1 MAVIALSGTQLNYSV
16 GIGAFDGLNTAFAN
30 IKRTSFSL
38 KDALGTL
45 NLKLGIASVFT
56 SVGTAQ
62 EEVQKAETCES
73 EKQSVLSLAYDKL
86 DALIMDTAV
95 VDQKVSDVIL
105 SREDDFYKRY
115 YYLKPDSKK
124 DLLERAGDF
133 CGDVWDGLC
142 SIGNALLDFGRDL
155 VEWCKEHIVAIIT
168 AVAVVLVA
176 VVAAVFLGPA
186 AIIAICSAIAFFCT
200 AGDYLALLITGKD
213 IYTLLKDSG
222 HPVLAEMFAG
232 LQWGATIAAA
242 ALSIVQLG
250 TQIAKVGFKG
260 FITGGEKGFFNII
273 KYHAKTIFNGIKADF
288 KSVFGKGLKVGER
301 LKAVWN
307 IVVLNQ
313 SGDFSL
319 RNSILDYRNTRTIM
333 TIKAKPGG
341 NSKYVTWDG
350 DELKAKAGSDFETF
364 LNNRYPD
371 DNGIVKLTEGKVIE
385 FDPKYYGNGKPVGEA
400 DLVDIYSQN
409 KNTMFDSNGRVS
421 WNEREKRDMIWSNA
435 GIGKA
440 SPGNT
445 HHEPFRIVNG
455 KIKIFD
461 VPTVLNNT
469 FIQHKGGTYAATQ
482 LWQELY
488 SATFAMNERKVA
500 RRNLIDWLI
509 TSVSLPQ
516 N

>member
-1 MAVIALSGTQLNYSV
+1 MAVIALSGNQLNYSV

-30 IKRTSFSL
+30 IKRTSSSL

-73 EKQSVLSLAYDKL
+73 EKQSALSLAYDKL

-105 SREDDFYKRY
+105 SREDDFYKQY

-124 DLLERAGDF
+124 DLVERVGDF
-133 CGDVWDGLC
+133 CGDVLDGLC

-222 HPVLAEMFAG
+222 HPILAEMFAG
-232 LQWGATIAAA
+232 IQWGSTIAAT
-242 ALSIVQLG
+242 ALSLVQLG

-260 FITGGEKGFFNII
+260 FITGGQKGFFNII

-288 KSVFGKGLKVGER
+288 KSIFGKGLKVGER

-313 SGDFSL
+313 SGDFNFK
-319 RNSILDYRNTRTIM
+319 NSILDYRNGEKVIT
-333 TIKAKPGG
+333 A
-341 NSKYVTWDG
+341 VTNVG
-350 DELKAKAGSDFETF
+350 F
-364 LNNRYPD
+364 D
-371 DNGIVKLTEGKVIE
+371 DNNSLVVKSDTAAQALGTHVGDTVSTKKSTFVFDNTVDYNWTDYGAQKIGEVDVMKMYSEGNKSWINLDGTIDNDKLRKAIWKEAGIPSRGLSGGKTAHELYEITGGKVSFFSVDSVIHSRSV
-385 FDPKYYGNGKPVGEA
+385 FAHNGGVSHA
-400 DLVDIYSQN
+400 AQLISAIR
-409 KNTMFDSNGRVS
+409 SNNYAVKEILTIFRQTLS
-421 WNEREKRDMIWSNA
+421 IA
-435 GIGKA
+435 PICY
-440 SPGNT
+440 SPG
-445 HHEPFRIVNG
+445 
-455 KIKIFD
+455 
-461 VPTVLNNT
+461 
-469 FIQHKGGTYAATQ
+469 
-482 LWQELY
+482 
-488 SATFAMNERKVA
+488 SAN
-500 RRNLIDWLI
+500 
-509 TSVSLPQ
+509 
-516 N
+516 